1 MLLTHDEESRNKA
14 FFWAT
19 QSRENKLW
27 YEHKEIGYN
36 YRMSNVVAGIGRGQ
50 LLHIDEHLDCKRRIY
65 RTYEKAFADLP
76 IKMNP
81 YLPDCEPNFWLSC
94 ILINEDCKV
103 RFEEVIAKLNEANIE
118 SRPLWKP
125 MHLQPVFKD
134 CDYITANGESVDE
147 DLFSRGLC
155 LPH

>member
-1 MLLTHDEESRNKA
+1 M
-14 FFWAT
+14 
-19 QSRENKLW
+19 
-27 YEHKEIGYN
+27 
-36 YRMSNVVAGIGRGQ
+36 
-50 LLHIDEHLDCKRRIY
+50 
-65 RTYEKAFADLP
+65 
-76 IKMNP
+76 
-81 YLPDCEPNFWLSC
+81 
-94 ILINEDCKV
+94 

-155 LPH
+155 LPSDIKMTEEEQNRVIEVVRGCF